1 MSLTSYRAAPP
12 RDKSL
17 RALSKTG
24 CRNGIGQRAGRAV
37 PIRRLPEKATL
48 GKAFGVAGGMYQ
60 RGPALERPMRA
71 LLRIL
76 SRVKTP
82 PNRALR
88 RQNGTHLEALARDG
102 AKAQLPG
109 QGAPRETSWTSH

>member
-12 RDKSL
+12 RDKPL

-24 CRNGIGQRAGRAV
+24 CRNGIGRRAERAV

-60 RGPALERPMRA
+60 RRPALERPMRR

-76 SRVKTP
+76 SRSKPAKSQRCAAKTAP
-82 PNRALR
+82 AR
-88 RQNGTHLEALARDG
+88 RLLPDV
-102 AKAQLPG
+102 AQKP
-109 QGAPRETSWTSH
+109 

>member
-12 RDKSL
+12 RDKPL

-24 CRNGIGQRAGRAV
+24 CQNGVGQRAERAV

-60 RGPALERPMRA
+60 RRPALERPMRR

-76 SRVKTP
+76 SGVKT
-82 PNRALR
+82 RQIAALR
-88 RQNGTHLEALARDG
+88 RQTAPAQSALARSG
-102 AKAQLPG
+102 AKAQLSG
-109 QGAPRETSWTSH
+109 QGTPRKTSWISH